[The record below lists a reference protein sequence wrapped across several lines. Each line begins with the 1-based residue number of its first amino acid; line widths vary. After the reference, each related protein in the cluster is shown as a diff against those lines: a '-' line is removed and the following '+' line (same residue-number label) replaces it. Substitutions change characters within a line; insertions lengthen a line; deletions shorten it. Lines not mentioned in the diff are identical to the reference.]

1 MGFKNFTEY
10 WEARKTILEK
20 LGVSEDA
27 AKMIWN
33 DACDTIAF
41 VLIDNELRKLQ

>member
-20 LGVSEDA
+20 LGVTEDVA
-27 AKMIWN
+27 RMIWG
-33 DACDTIAF
+33 DACDAVTF
-41 VLIDNELRKLQ
+41 GLLDKMS

>member
-10 WEARKTILEK
+10 WNARKSILEK
-20 LGVSEDA
+20 LGVTEDV

-33 DACDTIAF
+33 DACDTVTF
-41 VLIDNELRKLQ
+41 TLIEKMG